1 MIRLFLYVFV
11 PFTILMVSCRG
22 EALIFESPE
31 PIHLTEDLEIGERDS
46 LIIEAGTEVILDT
59 GVNIIAYGDVIIR
72 GTKEH
77 PVHIHGSDPE
87 HGWGILRAKGECD
100 NLFIEHAIIEG
111 GLIMSYQ
118 TNNYFNEVLFR
129 NSRKLE
135 WNEALARFWYG
146 KVHLENCRLEGNNR
160 GEGFLL
166 HNVQEPHIHHCSFDK
181 VPDAIEFIDCRNGRI
196 NNNHFQDMD
205 DDAIDQNSCWNT
217 LIENNRIF
225 HVKDC
230 GMELGSENFG
240 SSDSLLVR
248 NNLLVGCSK
257 GIIVKES
264 SFVMIE
270 QSTFNNNGIGVE
282 VHTPADSSRI
292 SRVEIRHSV
301 ISGDTNPI
309 LQNTRSKATLSQC
322 LSNKELPSGEK
333 NLLAPVEFK
342 DPRMGNYG
350 IISNE
355 FPEGTTRETLGF
367 QQ

>member
-1 MIRLFLYVFV
+1 MIRLFFYVLI
-11 PFTILMVSCRG
+11 PFSILMLSCRG
-22 EALIFESPE
+22 EALVFESPE
-31 PIHLTEDLEIGERDS
+31 PIHLTEDLTIEEGDS
-46 LIIEAGTEVILDT
+46 LIIEAGTKVMLDT

-72 GTKEH
+72 GTKEN
-77 PVHIHGSDPE
+77 PVHIYPSDPE
-87 HGWGILRAKGECD
+87 YGWGILRAKGECD
-100 NLFIEHAIIEG
+100 NLIIQHAIIEG

-118 TNNYFNEVLFR
+118 TNNYFNEVTFK
-129 NSRKLE
+129 NQRKLE

-146 KVHLENCRLEGNNR
+146 VVHIENCRLEGNNR

-166 HNVQEPHIHHCSFDK
+166 HNVQKPNIHHCFFDK
-181 VPDAIEFIDCRNGRI
+181 VPDAIEYIDCRNGRI
-196 NNNHFQDMD
+196 SNNHFQDMA

-248 NNLLVGCSK
+248 NNLIVGCSK

-282 VHTPADSSRI
+282 IHTDKDSSRI
-292 SRVEIRHSV
+292 SRVEIRSSV
-301 ISGDTNPI
+301 IAGDF
-309 LQNTRSKATLSQC
+309 NTIIKNDRSEAKLTQC
-322 LSNKELPSGEK
+322 LSNKNLPFGEM
-333 NLLAPVEFK
+333 NLIAPVEFK
-342 DPRMGNYG
+342 NPSMANYE
-350 IISNE
+350 IISDE
-355 FPEGTTRETLGF
+355 FPEGMTKETLGF
-367 QQ
+367 QK

>member
-1 MIRLFLYVFV
+1 MRLFFYVII
-11 PFTILMVSCRG
+11 PFSILMASCRG

-31 PIHLTEDLEIGERDS
+31 PIHLTEDLEIGKRDS
-46 LIIEAGTEVILDT
+46 LIIEAGTEVLLDS

-72 GTKEH
+72 GTEEH
-77 PVHIHGSDPE
+77 PVHIHGSNPE
-87 HGWGILRAKGECD
+87 HGWGTLRAKGDCE
-100 NLFIEHAIIEG
+100 NLIIEHAIIEG
-111 GLIMSYQ
+111 GLLMSYQ
-118 TNNYFNEVLFR
+118 TNNHFNRVLFK

-146 KVHLENCRLEGNNR
+146 RVHLENCRLEGNNR

-181 VPDAIEFIDCRNGRI
+181 VPDSIEFIDCKNGRI
-196 NNNHFQDMD
+196 NNNHFQNMA

-225 HVKDC
+225 HARDC
-230 GMELGSENFG
+230 GMELGSEKFG

-248 NNLLVGCSK
+248 NNLLIGCSK

-270 QSTFNNNGIGVE
+270 QSTFNNNGIGIE
-282 VHTPADSSRI
+282 VNTEKDSSRI
-292 SRVEIRHSV
+292 SRVEIRRSV
-301 ISGDTNPI
+301 IAGDTNPI
-309 LQNTRSKATLSQC
+309 VLNDRSEANLSQC
-322 LSNKELPSGEK
+322 LSNKVLPSGEK
-333 NLLAPVEFK
+333 NLLAPVDFK
-342 DPRMGNYG
+342 NPQIGNYE
-350 IISNE
+350 IISDN
-355 FPEGTTRETLGF
+355 FPEGTTKKTLGF